1 MSSID
6 YIRKTINE
14 LEKTVNV
21 LPKSIIDDETQ
32 IKIDYLLNYVKEKM
46 NNSLNEYNQ
55 KMLDAQ
61 QQDER
66 NRVKQEYINFLKQ
79 EIFLKLNTHIPIG
92 SEVYDT
98 NYDELKLTPEQQIVL
113 YEQVFE
119 TLNNMLNDLRG
130 TPNMDRNLISELALA
145 IYSWGTSKL
154 SIVSSQLTDVVGKSV
169 KLSRQTIAVIASIQF
184 LYNYLP
190 TGIRN
195 SFETIPFIGSIFKI
209 ANNIQPVTLGVQ
221 NTLAVGG
228 SIYVT
233 LKSGGIDPQLFIQS
247 VLIQCQSTGK
257 RMRSQLTSMIGDV
270 CSSILRL
277 FEVSF
282 NDEITVELT
291 QYSQD
296 IENFQIPLLSYSS
309 YSESNNIINENL
321 SARQVTDNLNDL
333 LTQLNNKLN
342 VLETDVDELS
352 QELLTPP
359 SLPSNLSQESLGGRK
374 HKRKT
379 HRRRKNKSK
388 LYKKRKHTTRK
399 GRRKSIRHR
408 RR

>member
-21 LPKSIIDDETQ
+21 LPTSIIDNETQ
-32 IKIDYLLNYVKEKM
+32 IKIDELLNDVKEKM

-55 KMLDAQ
+55 TMLDAQ

-66 NRVKQEYINFLKQ
+66 NRVKQEYINFLKR

-169 KLSRQTIAVIASIQF
+169 
-184 LYNYLP
+184 
-190 TGIRN
+190 
-195 SFETIPFIGSIFKI
+195 
-209 ANNIQPVTLGVQ
+209 
-221 NTLAVGG
+221 
-228 SIYVT
+228 
-233 LKSGGIDPQLFIQS
+233 QL
-247 VLIQCQSTGK
+247 
-257 RMRSQLTSMIGDV
+257 
-270 CSSILRL
+270 
-277 FEVSF
+277 
-282 NDEITVELT
+282 
-291 QYSQD
+291 
-296 IENFQIPLLSYSS
+296 
-309 YSESNNIINENL
+309 
-321 SARQVTDNLNDL
+321 
-333 LTQLNNKLN
+333 
-342 VLETDVDELS
+342 
-352 QELLTPP
+352 
-359 SLPSNLSQESLGGRK
+359 
-374 HKRKT
+374 
-379 HRRRKNKSK
+379 
-388 LYKKRKHTTRK
+388 
-399 GRRKSIRHR
+399 
-408 RR
+408 

>member
-6 YIRKTINE
+6 YIRKTIND
-14 LEKTVNV
+14 LEQTVNV
-21 LPKSIIDDETQ
+21 VPKSIIDDETQ
-32 IKIDYLLNYVKEKM
+32 IKIDELLNKVKEKM
-46 NNSLNEYNQ
+46 NNSLNEYN
-55 KMLDAQ
+55 KKLLDAQ
-61 QQDER
+61 QEDER
-66 NRVKQEYINFLKQ
+66 NRVKQEYINFLKRD
-79 EIFLKLNTHIPIG
+79 IFLKLNTHIPIG
-92 SEVYDT
+92 SYVYHD
-98 NYDELKLTPEQQIVL
+98 YDELELTPEQQIVL
-113 YEQVFE
+113 YEHVFE
-119 TLNNMLNDLRG
+119 NLNTMLNELRG

-154 SIVSSQLTDVVGKSV
+154 SIVSSQLKDVVGKSV
-169 KLSRQTIAVIASIQF
+169 QLSRKTIAVIASIQF

-190 TGIRN
+190 IGIRN

-228 SIYVT
+228 SIYMT

-247 VLIQCQSTGK
+247 VLNQCQSTGK
-257 RMRSQLTSMIGDV
+257 RMRSQLTSIIGDF

-277 FEVSF
+277 FDVSF
-282 NDEITVELT
+282 NDEITVKLT
-291 QYSQD
+291 QYSQEVD
-296 IENFQIPLLSYSS
+296 NFQIPLLSYSS
-309 YSESNNIINENL
+309 YSESNNIMTENL

-342 VLETDVDELS
+342 VLETDVNELS

-359 SLPSNLSQESLGGRK
+359 SLPSNSSQESLGGRK

>member
-6 YIRKTINE
+6 YIKTTINE
-14 LEKTVNV
+14 LKQTINV
-21 LPKSIIDDETQ
+21 VPISIIDDETQ
-32 IKIDYLLNYVKEKM
+32 IKIDELLNKVKEKM
-46 NNSLNEYNQ
+46 NNSLNEYN
-55 KMLDAQ
+55 KKLLDAQ
-61 QQDER
+61 QEDER
-66 NRVKQEYINFLKQ
+66 NRVKQEYINFLKRD
-79 EIFLKLNTHIPIG
+79 IFLKLNTHIPIG
-92 SEVYDT
+92 SYVYHD
-98 NYDELKLTPEQQIVL
+98 YDELELTPEQQIVL
-113 YEQVFE
+113 YEHVFE
-119 TLNNMLNDLRG
+119 NLNTMLNELRG

-154 SIVSSQLTDVVGKSV
+154 SIVSSQLKDVVGKSV
-169 KLSRQTIAVIASIQF
+169 QLSRKTIAVIASIQF

-190 TGIRN
+190 NEIRK

-209 ANNIQPVTLGVQ
+209 ANNIQPVILGVQ

-247 VLIQCQSTGK
+247 VLNQCQSTGK
-257 RMRSQLTSMIGDV
+257 RMRSQLTSIIGDF

-277 FEVSF
+277 FDVSF
-282 NDEITVELT
+282 NDEITVKLT
-291 QYSQD
+291 QYSQ
-296 IENFQIPLLSYSS
+296 EVNNFQIPLLSYSS
-309 YSESNNIINENL
+309 YSESNNIMTENL

-333 LTQLNNKLN
+333 LTQLNDKLN

-359 SLPSNLSQESLGGRK
+359 SLPSNSSQESLGGRK

-399 GRRKSIRHR
+399 RRRKSIRHR

>member
-6 YIRKTINE
+6 YIKTTINE
-14 LEKTVNV
+14 LEQTINV
-21 LPKSIIDDETQ
+21 VPKSIIDDETQ
-32 IKIDYLLNYVKEKM
+32 IKIDELLNKVKEKM
-46 NNSLNEYNQ
+46 NNSLNEYN
-55 KMLDAQ
+55 KKLLDAQ
-61 QQDER
+61 QEDER
-66 NRVKQEYINFLKQ
+66 NRVKQEYINFLKRD
-79 EIFLKLNTHIPIG
+79 IFLKLNTHIPIG
-92 SEVYDT
+92 SYVYHD
-98 NYDELKLTPEQQIVL
+98 YDELELTPEQQIVL
-113 YEQVFE
+113 YEHVFE
-119 TLNNMLNDLRG
+119 NLNTMLNELRG

-154 SIVSSQLTDVVGKSV
+154 SIVSLQLKDVVGKSV
-169 KLSRQTIAVIASIQF
+169 QLSRKTIAVIASIQF
-184 LYNYLP
+184 LYNRLP
-190 TGIRN
+190 NKIRN

-209 ANNIQPVTLGVQ
+209 ANNIQPITLGVQ
-221 NTLAVGG
+221 NTLAIGG
-228 SIYVT
+228 SIYMT

-247 VLIQCQSTGK
+247 VLNECQSTGK
-257 RMRSQLTSMIGDV
+257 RVRSQLTSIIGNV
-270 CSSILRL
+270 CSRILRL
-277 FEVSF
+277 FEVNF
-282 NDEITVELT
+282 DDEITVKLT
-291 QYSQD
+291 QYSQEVD
-296 IENFQIPLLSYSS
+296 NFQIPLLSYSS
-309 YSESNNIINENL
+309 YSESNNIMTENL

-342 VLETDVDELS
+342 VLETDVNELS

-359 SLPSNLSQESLGGRK
+359 SLPSNSSQESLGGRK

>member
-1 MSSID
+1 
-6 YIRKTINE
+6 
-14 LEKTVNV
+14 
-21 LPKSIIDDETQ
+21 
-32 IKIDYLLNYVKEKM
+32 M
-46 NNSLNEYNQ
+46 N
-55 KMLDAQ
+55 
-61 QQDER
+61 
-66 NRVKQEYINFLKQ
+66 
-79 EIFLKLNTHIPIG
+79 
-92 SEVYDT
+92 
-98 NYDELKLTPEQQIVL
+98 
-113 YEQVFE
+113 
-119 TLNNMLNDLRG
+119 
-130 TPNMDRNLISELALA
+130 
-145 IYSWGTSKL
+145 
-154 SIVSSQLTDVVGKSV
+154 
-169 KLSRQTIAVIASIQF
+169 
-184 LYNYLP
+184 
-190 TGIRN
+190 
-195 SFETIPFIGSIFKI
+195 
-209 ANNIQPVTLGVQ
+209 
-221 NTLAVGG
+221 
-228 SIYVT
+228 
-233 LKSGGIDPQLFIQS
+233 
-247 VLIQCQSTGK
+247 QCQSTGK